1 MRVSFDTAM
10 QEHTELGV
18 VRLALEPSRCSFTS
32 CKEHAS
38 AEFDAQPL
46 CAEHFLSVAVRELEL
61 RIDELKAKCFEPS
74 AMDSCR
80 KLLADCAQEARRL
93 AEDELITDP
102 ATKTRL
108 LDLLLQVSNLNQH
121 LRRSPR
127 VAASV
132 PVFLRREEA
141 GQTWEEETWI
151 STASH
156 HGAGM
161 ACRHLVEKGGTVILC
176 RKDRG
181 TRVRARVIYCRFDSQ
196 GRREIGVE
204 LLDPVE
210 FWDNSPKPR
219 RTGPVPRVT
228 V

>member
-1 MRVSFDTAM
+1 ME
-10 QEHTELGV
+10 EHIELGG
-18 VRLALEPSRCSFTS
+18 VRPAVEKTPCSFAS
-32 CKEHAS
+32 CEEHAS
-38 AEFDAQPL
+38 AEFDARPF
-46 CAEHFLSVAVRELEL
+46 CVEHFLSISLRELES
-61 RIDELKAKCFEPS
+61 RIDELKGKSFEAP
-74 AMDSCR
+74 AMNSC
-80 KLLADCAQEARRL
+80 KNLLADCVQEARRL
-93 AEDELITDP
+93 AEDGQITDMP
-102 ATKTRL
+102 TKTRL
-108 LDLLLQVSNLNQH
+108 LDLLLQLSNLHQH

-161 ACRHLVEKGGTVILC
+161 TCRHLIEKGGTVILC

-181 TRVRARVIYCRFDSQ
+181 TRMRARVVYCRYDSQ

-204 LLDPVE
+204 LFNPVE
-210 FWDNSPKPR
+210 FWEGGQKSR
-219 RTGPVPRVT
+219 RPEPVSRVT

>member
-1 MRVSFDTAM
+1 ME
-10 QEHTELGV
+10 EHSEQGG
-18 VRLALEPSRCSFTS
+18 VRLALEKSPCSFAS
-32 CKEHAS
+32 CEEHAS
-38 AEFDAQPL
+38 AEFDTRAL
-46 CAEHFLSVAVRELEL
+46 CAEHFLSVSLRELES
-61 RIDELKAKCFEPS
+61 RIDELKSKSFEAS
-74 AMDSCR
+74 AMNSCK

-93 AEDELITDP
+93 AEDEPITDP
-102 ATKTRL
+102 AMKTRL
-108 LDLLLQVSNLNQH
+108 LEMLLQVANLSQH

-127 VAASV
+127 MAASV

-151 STASH
+151 STASR

-161 ACRHLVEKGGTVILC
+161 PCRHLVEKGGTVILC

-181 TRVRARVIYCRFDSQ
+181 TRVRARVVYCRYDSQ

-210 FWDNSPKPR
+210 FWENGQKSHRPEPVSSP
-219 RTGPVPRVT
+219 T